1 FPLPSWA
8 VTSTAGVIAVPAVV
22 VLGCTL
28 NTNCVAVPAV
38 MLNAVLVPV
47 TGPGALAVSVYPVP
61 TLSIDRP
68 VNVATPPDAAWVAV
82 PDKAPPDGLVPMAS
96 VTLPVNPVA
105 VLPLASWAV
114 TSTAGV
120 ILAPAA
126 VLVGS
131 TDNTRLEALTAV
143 VLSVGL
149 VVLPAPVAVRV
160 SPVPPYSTAFPA
172 NVATPPDAAWV
183 AVPDKAPPDGLV
195 PMASVTLPVNPVAV
209 LLLASRAVTCTA
221 GVIVAPA
228 DVVLGSTEN
237 TSCVAVPAVMLNAV
251 RSALPC
257 PVAASAY
264 PVPTLSIDS
273 QANVAT
279 PAHAAWVA

>member
-1 FPLPSWA
+1 MLSPGKVATPATAATVFVPDKVPVPGFVPIATVIFPVNPVAVLPLPSWA

-105 VLPLASWAV
+105 VL
-114 TSTAGV
+114 
-120 ILAPAA
+120 
-126 VLVGS
+126 
-131 TDNTRLEALTAV
+131 
-143 VLSVGL
+143 
-149 VVLPAPVAVRV
+149 
-160 SPVPPYSTAFPA
+160 
-172 NVATPPDAAWV
+172 
-183 AVPDKAPPDGLV
+183 
-195 PMASVTLPVNPVAV
+195 
-209 LLLASRAVTCTA
+209 LLASRAVTCTA
-221 GVIVAPA
+221 GVIAAPA
-228 DVVLGSTEN
+228 DVVLGCTEN
-237 TSCVAVPAVMLNAV
+237 TSCVAVPAVILNAV
-251 RSALPC
+251 LV
-257 PVAASAY
+257 PVAG
-264 PVPTLSIDS
+264 PVALAVS
-273 QANVAT
+273 V
-279 PAHAAWVA
+279 